1 MKLRSITQLLPF
13 LLLPIFLMSETTSSV
28 SSREA
33 SYNGNILTLQ
43 GNVEVDHALG
53 KMCAGFAKMM
63 REDKSSPFS
72 YIQLR
77 NDVTIALHKRGEI
90 HCETANLDF
99 ISLMGTLFPKI
110 GDTIHFTNVFAF
122 QDNAPLS
129 IESDTAEIKFLKED
143 QKIYI
148 TEASV
153 KDHVVIHFTKD
164 IALTTNQA
172 TFQGEKN
179 ADQCTRISTDS
190 PCRITHF
197 ADIIDAQKV
206 IFYPLDAKIL
216 LLQPEGTLKNF
227 SDKKK
232 DADFQFSA
240 SQGEVVCAQ
249 ESDQTSFKSLHLT
262 GDVQLSRSLDDSSC
276 CAIADNLSYF
286 PETSTAILSAEKG
299 KSVLFWDA
307 EQDLSISADEVHITH
322 TDDGNMVKG
331 VGVVR
336 FAFSSHENALL
347 KKLFPFYQP
356 AGESHE

>member
-1 MKLRSITQLLPF
+1 MKLISKYQLLLF
-13 LLLPIFLMSETTSSV
+13 LLLPVFLMSENASSV

-33 SYNGNILTLQ
+33 SYNGNTLTLQ

-53 KMCAGFAKMM
+53 KMCAGFAKMI
-63 REDKSSPFS
+63 RENKNTPFS
-72 YIQLR
+72 FIQLK
-77 NDVTIALHKRGEI
+77 NDVTIDLHKRGEI

-99 ISLMGTLFPKI
+99 TSLIGTLFPKI

-129 IESDTAEIKFLKED
+129 IESDNAEIKFLKED

-153 KDHVVIHFTKD
+153 KDHVVIQFTKD
-164 IALTTNQA
+164 ISLTTNQA

-179 ADQCTRISTDS
+179 GDQCTRISTDS
-190 PCRITHF
+190 PCHITHF
-197 ADIIDAQKV
+197 ADNIDAQKV

-216 LLQPEGTLKNF
+216 LLQPVGTLKNF

-232 DADFQFSA
+232 DTDFQFSA
-240 SQGEVVCAQ
+240 SQGEVMCAQ
-249 ESDQTSFKSLHLT
+249 ETDQTSFKSLLLT
-262 GDVQLSRSLDDSSC
+262 GDVQLFRSLDDSSC

-307 EQDLSISADEVHITH
+307 DQDLSISADEVHIIHENHQNTI
-322 TDDGNMVKG
+322 KG